1 MRAVADATADLEAP
15 CAEIGD
21 NLRQAINALAEATDW
36 LIENGGKTPA
46 LAFAG
51 ATAYLELFGNVAGGA
66 MMTRAACAAWAGLES
81 GDGNQDFY
89 KTKLATTRFYAEHV
103 LPKCQGLAASI
114 TKGADS
120 FLSLPEDAF

>member
-1 MRAVADATADLEAP
+1 MRTIGDAAAGLEAP
-15 CAEIGD
+15 CAEIGS
-21 NLRQAINALAEATDW
+21 NLIRAIDALTEATGW

-66 MMTRAACAAWAGLES
+66 MMTRAANAASTALEV

-89 KTKLATTRFYAEHV
+89 KTKLVTARFYAEHV
-103 LPKCQGLAASI
+103 LPKSEGLAASI